1 MRVCVLARVEGELKG
16 LPAKLLCVAR
26 FALLDDM
33 DEVMG
38 EDEGDTLPLDP
49 KLGLEVPEDVAKVY
63 MEELRDGGPISENQ
77 G

>member
-1 MRVCVLARVEGELKG
+1 MCVCVSIGPCGVRVEG

-38 EDEGDTLPLDP
+38 EDEGNTLPLYP
-49 KLGLEVPEDVAKVY
+49 KLGLEVP
-63 MEELRDGGPISENQ
+63 
-77 G
+77 